1 MLRLLVL
8 DFIGK
13 WRTIVDFKGS
23 GLVFCY
29 NIGRQV

>member
-23 GLVFCY
+23 EFVFCY
-29 NIGRQV
+29 NIGGQV